1 MTPARKPD
9 EAVTF
14 ECELEASPEKVWRAL
29 TVPELLAEWLPTGS
43 RAQDDAPENGRF
55 SAIETIESRPHEML
69 RYGLR
74 EDGAEAGLEDSIV
87 TFELRPT
94 ANGGTW
100 LRLVHVAAEARPRIR
115 APAANGNVLMRAA
128 A

>member
-1 MTPARKPD
+1 MTLPEPD
-9 EAVTF
+9 DSVTL
-14 ECELEASPEKVWRAL
+14 ECELDASPEKVWRAL
-29 TVPELLAEWLPTGS
+29 TVPEFLAQWLPTE
-43 RAQDDAPENGRF
+43 APAKDDTPDAARF

-74 EDGAEAGLEDSIV
+74 EVGAEAGLEQSTV

-100 LRLVHVAAEARPRIR
+100 LRLVHAAVDARTRIR

>member
-1 MTPARKPD
+1 MTLPEPD
-9 EAVTF
+9 DSVTF
-14 ECELEASPEKVWRAL
+14 ECELDASPEKVWRAL
-29 TVPELLAEWLPTGS
+29 TVPELLAQWLPTDVPAKG
-43 RAQDDAPENGRF
+43 DTPDAVRF

-74 EDGAEAGLEDSIV
+74 EEGAEAGLEDSTV

-100 LRLVHVAAEARPRIR
+100 LRLVHAAIDARPHIR

>member
-1 MTPARKPD
+1 MTLPAPD
-9 EAVTF
+9 DSVTF

-29 TVPELLAEWLPTGS
+29 TVPELLAQWLPTES
-43 RAQDDAPENGRF
+43 PAQGDAPDASRF

-74 EDGAEAGLEDSIV
+74 EENAEAGMEDSTV

-100 LRLVHVAAEARPRIR
+100 LRLVHAVDAHTRIR

>member
-1 MTPARKPD
+1 MTPAPKPD
-9 EAVTF
+9 ESLTF
-14 ECELEASPEKVWRAL
+14 ECELDASPEKVWRAL
-29 TVPELLAEWLPTGS
+29 TVPELLSEWLPTS
-43 RAQDDAPENGRF
+43 RLAEDSEPEAVRF
-55 SAIETIESRPHEML
+55 SEIETIESRPHEML

-74 EDGAEAGLEDSIV
+74 EENAEAGLEDSTV

-128 A
+128 V

>member
-1 MTPARKPD
+1 MTPSPKPD

-29 TVPELLAEWLPTGS
+29 TVPELLAEWLPTSGS
-43 RAQDDAPENGRF
+43 AEDSEPDAVRF

-74 EDGAEAGLEDSIV
+74 EDGVEAGLEDSTV

-115 APAANGNVLMRAA
+115 APAANNNVLMRAA

>member
-1 MTPARKPD
+1 MTLLEPD
-9 EAVTF
+9 DSITY
-14 ECELEASPEKVWRAL
+14 ECELDASPEKVWRAL
-29 TVPELLAEWLPTGS
+29 TVPELLAQWLPTEAPAEG
-43 RAQDDAPENGRF
+43 DAPDAARF

-74 EDGAEAGLEDSIV
+74 EADAEAGMEDSTV

-100 LRLVHVAAEARPRIR
+100 LRLVHVAVDARSRIR

>member
-1 MTPARKPD
+1 MTHAPKPD

-14 ECELEASPEKVWRAL
+14 ECELDASPEKVWRAL
-29 TVPELLAEWLPTGS
+29 TVPELLAEWLPTSGS
-43 RAQDDAPENGRF
+43 GGDSEPDAVRF
-55 SAIETIESRPHEML
+55 SGIETIESRPHEML
-69 RYGLR
+69 RYGLHEAR
-74 EDGAEAGLEDSIV
+74 AEAGLEDSTV

>member
-1 MTPARKPD
+1 MTLPEPD
-9 EAVTF
+9 NSVTF
-14 ECELEASPEKVWRAL
+14 ECELDASPEKVWRAL
-29 TVPELLAEWLPTGS
+29 TVPELLAQWLPTEAP
-43 RAQDDAPENGRF
+43 AQNDTPNAARF
-55 SAIETIESRPHEML
+55 SSIETIDFRPHEML

-74 EDGAEAGLEDSIV
+74 EADAEAGLEKSTV

-100 LRLVHVAAEARPRIR
+100 LRLVHAVTEAHPRIR

>member
-1 MTPARKPD
+1 MTPAPKSD
-9 EAVTF
+9 EVVTF
-14 ECELEASPEKVWRAL
+14 ECELDASPEKVWRAL
-29 TVPELLAEWLPTGS
+29 TVPALLAEWLPMGS
-43 RAQDDAPENGRF
+43 PEQDDASDKGRF
-55 SAIETIESRPHEML
+55 SEIETIESRPHEML

-74 EDGAEAGLEDSIV
+74 EENAEAGLEDSTV

-100 LRLVHVAAEARPRIR
+100 LRLVHLAAEARPRIR

>member
-1 MTPARKPD
+1 MTPAPKPD
-9 EAVTF
+9 ESLTF
-14 ECELEASPEKVWRAL
+14 ECELDASPEKVWRAL
-29 TVPELLAEWLPTGS
+29 TVPELLSEWLPTS
-43 RAQDDAPENGRF
+43 RLAEDSEPEAVRF
-55 SAIETIESRPHEML
+55 SEIETIESRPHEML
-69 RYGLR
+69 CYGLR
-74 EDGAEAGLEDSIV
+74 ETGAEAGLEDSTV

-100 LRLVHVAAEARPRIR
+100 LRLVHVAVDARPRIR

>member
-1 MTPARKPD
+1 MTPAPKPD

-14 ECELEASPEKVWRAL
+14 ECELGASPEKVWRAL
-29 TVPELLAEWLPTGS
+29 TVPELLAEWLPAVGPE
-43 RAQDDAPENGRF
+43 QDNAPDKGRF
-55 SAIETIESRPHEML
+55 SAIETIESRPHEMV

-74 EDGAEAGLEDSIV
+74 EAGAEAGLEDSTV

-100 LRLVHVAAEARPRIR
+100 LKLVHVAAEARPRIR

>member
-1 MTPARKPD
+1 MTEPKPD
-9 EAVTF
+9 DSVTF
-14 ECELEASPEKVWRAL
+14 ECELDASPEKVWRAL
-29 TVPELLAEWLPTGS
+29 TVPELLAQWLPTEAPAEG
-43 RAQDDAPENGRF
+43 DAPDAARF

-74 EDGAEAGLEDSIV
+74 EAGAEAGLEDSTV

-100 LRLVHVAAEARPRIR
+100 LRLVHAAIDARPHIR

>member
-1 MTPARKPD
+1 MTPSPEPD
-9 EAVTF
+9 ESVTF
-14 ECELEASPEKVWRAL
+14 ECELDASPEKVWRAL
-29 TVPELLAEWLPTGS
+29 TVPELLAEWLPTSGS
-43 RAQDDAPENGRF
+43 AEDSEPDAARF
-55 SAIETIESRPHEML
+55 SEIETIEYRPHEML
-69 RYGLR
+69 RYGLH
-74 EDGAEAGLEDSIV
+74 EAGAEAGLEESTV

>member
-1 MTPARKPD
+1 MTPPPKPD

-14 ECELEASPEKVWRAL
+14 ECELDASPEKVWRAL
-29 TVPELLAEWLPTGS
+29 TVPELLAEWLPTSGS
-43 RAQDDAPENGRF
+43 AENREPDAVRF
-55 SAIETIESRPHEML
+55 SEIETIESRPHELL

-74 EDGAEAGLEDSIV
+74 EDGAEAGLEDSTV
-87 TFELRPT
+87 TFELWPT

>member
-1 MTPARKPD
+1 MTPSPKPD
-9 EAVTF
+9 ESVTF
-14 ECELEASPEKVWRAL
+14 ECELDASPEKVWRAL
-29 TVPELLAEWLPTGS
+29 TVPELLAEWLPTGGPT
-43 RAQDDAPENGRF
+43 QKDAPDKGCL
-55 SAIETIESRPHEML
+55 SVVETIESRPHEIL

-74 EDGAEAGLEDSIV
+74 EENAEAGLEDSTV

-100 LRLVHVAAEARPRIR
+100 LRLVHVATEARPRIR

>member
-1 MTPARKPD
+1 
-9 EAVTF
+9 
-14 ECELEASPEKVWRAL
+14 
-29 TVPELLAEWLPTGS
+29 
-43 RAQDDAPENGRF
+43 
-55 SAIETIESRPHEML
+55 ML

-74 EDGAEAGLEDSIV
+74 ETDAEAGLEDSTV

-115 APAANGNVLMRAA
+115 APVANGNVLMRAA

>member
-1 MTPARKPD
+1 MTPPLKPD

-14 ECELEASPEKVWRAL
+14 ECELDASPEKVWRAL
-29 TVPELLAEWLPTGS
+29 TVPELLAEWLPTSGS
-43 RAQDDAPENGRF
+43 AEDREPDAVRF
-55 SAIETIESRPHEML
+55 SEIETIESRPHEML
-69 RYGLR
+69 CYGLR
-74 EDGAEAGLEDSIV
+74 ETGAEPGLEDSTV

-100 LRLVHVAAEARPRIR
+100 LRLVHVAIDARPRIR
-115 APAANGNVLMRAA
+115 APAANGNVMMRAA

>member
-1 MTPARKPD
+1 MMPAPKPD

-14 ECELEASPEKVWRAL
+14 EYELDASPEKVWRAL
-29 TVPELLAEWLPTGS
+29 TVPELLAQWLPGGS
-43 RAQDDAPENGRF
+43 PAQDDAPNKGRF
-55 SAIETIESRPHEML
+55 SAIETIESKPLEMV

-74 EDGAEAGLEDSIV
+74 EAGAEAGLEGSTV

-100 LRLVHVAAEARPRIR
+100 LRLVHVATDARPRIR

>member
-1 MTPARKPD
+1 MTPPPKPD

-14 ECELEASPEKVWRAL
+14 ECELDASPEKVWRAL
-29 TVPELLAEWLPTGS
+29 TVPELLAEWLPTSGS
-43 RAQDDAPENGRF
+43 AENREPDAVRF
-55 SAIETIESRPHEML
+55 SEIETIESRPHEML

-74 EDGAEAGLEDSIV
+74 EDGAEAGLEDSTV
-87 TFELRPT
+87 TFELRPM

-100 LRLVHVAAEARPRIR
+100 LRLVHVAIDARPRIR